1 MAKLPHKARS
11 KGKSRTRP
19 RANPGLPDPGAKGPF
34 RPFASDPGWS
44 ESWWWL
50 GIPLAVALF
59 VTGSYGPDAEW
70 HRRWVT
76 AESGILETAQFILMV
91 IGFAIAVQLLL
102 DPFVR
107 RRPLVLAVTV
117 LAALACLFIGGE
129 EVSWGQHIFFWQD
142 PNLVTAVNDEGEL
155 SLHNMN
161 KGFERTPRA
170 LLEIGVF
177 VGGLLVPLLCAYAPR
192 LRQSRMALFLP
203 AAALVPTA
211 LFAALFKG
219 GDLLAK
225 YHVAAVG
232 LAARPSEVIEFYFYF
247 FMLAY
252 LIVFDRRIRELGAEG
267 RKTKTRRRKR

>member
-1 MAKLPHKARS
+1 MAKQQRRPKSTGQSAARKAR
-11 KGKSRTRP
+11 
-19 RANPGLPDPGAKGPF
+19 LPDPKLSGPF
-34 RPFASDPGWS
+34 RPFRTDPDWS

-91 IGFAIAVQLLL
+91 VGFALAVQLLFS
-102 DPFVR
+102 PFVR
-107 RRPLVLAVTV
+107 RHPFVLAVTG
-117 LAALACLFIGGE
+117 LAALTFFFIGGE

-142 PNLVTAVNDEGEL
+142 PSLVSAANGNGEL
-155 SLHNMN
+155 GLHKID

-177 VGGLLVPLLCAYAPR
+177 VGGLLIPLLCAYAPR
-192 LRQSRMALFLP
+192 LRQSRIALFLP

-219 GDLLAK
+219 GDMLAK
-225 YHVAAVG
+225 NELVAAG
-232 LAARPSEVIEFYFYF
+232 LAARPSEVTEFYLYF

-252 LIVFDRRIRELGAEG
+252 LIVFDRRIHELETEG
-267 RKTKTRRRKR
+267 QKAKPRRRKR

>member
-1 MAKLPHKARS
+1 MAKLPHKARP

-19 RANPGLPDPGAKGPF
+19 RAKPGLPDPGAKGPF

-192 LRQSRMALFLP
+192 LRQSRMSLFLP

-225 YHVAAVG
+225 YHLAAVG
-232 LAARPSEVIEFYFYF
+232 LAARPSEVTEFYLYF